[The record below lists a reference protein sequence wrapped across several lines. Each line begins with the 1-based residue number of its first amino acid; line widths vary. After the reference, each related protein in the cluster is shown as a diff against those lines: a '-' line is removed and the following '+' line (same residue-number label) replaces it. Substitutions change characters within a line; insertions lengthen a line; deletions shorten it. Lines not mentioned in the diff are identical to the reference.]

1 MNFTRT
7 VLLIVGL
14 IAPALAQSLPNL
26 PLTRLGY
33 TVRKRTVNPQ
43 GDMKN
48 KIDALDSQLAE
59 ATRRGNLGEVRRLL
73 AKGMVLLAGNEWTD
87 ALDYEHSLT
96 LRAERAFVDTSHPY
110 TVRIEQIYAPTLAL
124 DHAVT
129 AHAS

>member
-1 MNFTRT
+1 MLIKALRSSLLAF
-7 VLLIVGL
+7 VLAATLSPVFS
-14 IAPALAQSLPNL
+14 QSLPNL

-43 GDMKN
+43 GELKA
-48 KIDALDSQLAE
+48 KIDALDKELAD
-59 ATRRGNLGEVRRLL
+59 ATRLGNIGEVRRLL
-73 AKGMVLLAGNEWTD
+73 AKGMTLLSGNEWTD

-124 DHAVT
+124 D
-129 AHAS
+129 